1 MFSNGGFVNFL
12 ADAGAF
18 VLLALGLNIVVGF
31 AGLLD
36 LGYAAFFAIG
46 SYTFA
51 MLASPQFGIHIPFWV
66 MLFVASGVAAVF
78 GILLGAPTLR
88 LRGDYLAIVTLGFGE
103 IVPQTFLN
111 LSQWTGGPNGIGSLD
126 QPAIFG
132 YRFGFQAL
140 PYYYLI
146 LGLIAVAVLAG
157 EQPARQPARPRVDGD
172 SRGRAGRG
180 ARRDQHD
187 DDQARRVRARR
198 VVQRPRGVR
207 VRVEIAAR
215 LARPVRF
222 NVSVAVLSML
232 VLGGMGNI
240 PGVIVGSLVISSL
253 DRFILPQLTNFLHGA
268 GRADRPDELALP
280 DLRRHPR
287 DDDAL
292 PARRFDP
299 QPSAPL
305 RTARDPRRRAGR
317 TDALYRGVALMPL
330 LQLEGVTQ
338 RFGGFVAVD
347 KLDFVILTTLMPIC
361 ILAELDLDPEA
372 REGIHGRV
380 SDPGNADDRHL
391 LGTRPGAVLLVL
403 RGRPD
408 PDVPDHRR
416 VGRAAPGL
424 CQL

>member
-1 MFSNGGFVNFL
+1 MRRFQPYAIYAAAIVLPLIFSNGGFVNFL

-18 VLLALGLNIVVGF
+18 VLLALGLNVVVGF

-66 MLFVASGVAAVF
+66 MLFVASGVAALA

-126 QPAIFG
+126 QPSIVVHPLID

-146 LGLIAVAVLAG
+146 LGLIAVAVLA
-157 EQPARQPARPRVDGD
+157 ANNLRV
-172 SRGRAGRG
+172 SRLGRAWMAIREDELAAAHAGINTTTTKLAAFAIG
-180 ARRDQHD
+180 ASFSGLAGCAYASKLQLVSPDQF
-187 DDQARRVRARR
+187 
-198 VVQRPRGVR
+198 G
-207 VRVEIAAR
+207 
-215 LARPVRF
+215 F

-253 DRFILPQLTNFLHGA
+253 DRFILPQLTNFMHNFGITIDLTNSRFLIYGVILVLTMLFRPEGLLPSRQRKA
-268 GRADRPDELALP
+268 ELRATPDEAV
-280 DLRRHPR
+280 
-287 DDDAL
+287 AE
-292 PARRFDP
+292 
-299 QPSAPL
+299 Q
-305 RTARDPRRRAGR
+305 T
-317 TDALYRGVALMPL
+317 LYT
-330 LQLEGVTQ
+330 E
-338 RFGGFVAVD
+338 
-347 KLDFVILTTLMPIC
+347 
-361 ILAELDLDPEA
+361 
-372 REGIHGRV
+372 
-380 SDPGNADDRHL
+380 
-391 LGTRPGAVLLVL
+391 
-403 RGRPD
+403 
-408 PDVPDHRR
+408 
-416 VGRAAPGL
+416 AAP
-424 CQL
+424 

>member
-1 MFSNGGFVNFL
+1 MARLQPYALFAAAIVLPLIFSNGGFVNFL

-18 VLLALGLNIVVGF
+18 VLLALGLHVVVGF

-126 QPAIFG
+126 QPSIFN

-146 LGLIAVAVLAG
+146 LGLIAVAVLA
-157 EQPARQPARPRVDGD
+157 ANNLRA
-172 SRGRAGRG
+172 SRLGRAWMAIREDELAAAHAGINTTTTKLAAFAIG
-180 ARRDQHD
+180 ASFSGLAGCAYASKLQLVSPDQF
-187 DDQARRVRARR
+187 
-198 VVQRPRGVR
+198 G
-207 VRVEIAAR
+207 
-215 LARPVRF
+215 F

-253 DRFILPQLTNFLHGA
+253 DRFILPQLTNFMHGFGIAIDLTNSRFLIYGVILVLTMLFRPEGLIPSRQRKAELHA
-268 GRADRPDELALP
+268 GPDV
-280 DLRRHPR
+280 
-287 DDDAL
+287 L
-292 PARRFDP
+292 PAE
-299 QPSAPL
+299 Q
-305 RTARDPRRRAGR
+305 T
-317 TDALYRGVALMPL
+317 LYT
-330 LQLEGVTQ
+330 E
-338 RFGGFVAVD
+338 
-347 KLDFVILTTLMPIC
+347 
-361 ILAELDLDPEA
+361 
-372 REGIHGRV
+372 
-380 SDPGNADDRHL
+380 
-391 LGTRPGAVLLVL
+391 
-403 RGRPD
+403 
-408 PDVPDHRR
+408 
-416 VGRAAPGL
+416 AAP
-424 CQL
+424 